1 MKLFKIGKYV
11 RIKTLI
17 WHMVG
22 ETIKKWGRFHLSCNY
37 PCTFHLLVKIKE
49 VKLKNLHTLT
59 CLNLSYGTT
68 KYKTNERWWVEGCK
82 DGGVYQ
88 NL

>member
-1 MKLFKIGKYV
+1 MKLFKIGKNV
-11 RIKTLI
+11 RIKILI

-22 ETIKKWGRFHLSCNY
+22 EMVKKWGRFY
-37 PCTFHLLVKIKE
+37 FHVFIPAFYTVHITLHITHYTLVKIKE

-68 KYKTNERWWVEGCK
+68 KQKTK
-82 DGGVYQ
+82 MKS
-88 NL
+88 